1 MNIVRKKRSER
12 KTTSEDREIFYPSDW
27 RIYCCNSSNFFY
39 GEAHFLFIKLSYA
52 ELGIQP
58 QEVGEQILFAGYRFF
73 LSGVMLLFFFKA
85 LGKDMSFKKRNG
97 EAVSTNW
104 LISNI
109 SSIYMFLYWN
119 EL

>member
-1 MNIVRKKRSER
+1 MLAIVA
-12 KTTSEDREIFYPSDW
+12 T
-27 RIYCCNSSNFFY
+27 
-39 GEAHFLFIKLSYA
+39 FLWGSAFPFIKLSYA

-85 LGKDMSFKKRNG
+85 LGKDMNFKKRNG

-104 LISNI
+104 FISNI
-109 SSIYMFLYWN
+109 SSIYMLLYWN